1 MAVTPNLSRN
11 NPGNIRYT
19 GADKW
24 QGAATPPQVN
34 GFCAFTTP
42 AFGIRAIARV
52 LISAQDKHGCR
63 TVRDH
68 ISRYAPP
75 ADNNPT
81 EAYIANVC
89 KWTGFAPMQS
99 LDVHTY
105 ADMRPLVEAIIHQ
118 EQGAQPYSDMQINE
132 GLKLAGIVKPLSE
145 TATASAARDPKMIA
159 GTVIAAATGAQQVIG
174 SVSGVWDSINSLGI
188 DPRYLMG
195 AFGLCAGIVA
205 AWFIIEWIK
214 RRQQGLA

>member
-1 MAVTPNLSRN
+1 MAVTN

-19 GADKW
+19 GADHW

-34 GFCAFTTP
+34 GFCAFDSP
-42 AFGIRAIARV
+42 AWGIRALARV

-63 TVRDH
+63 SVVDH
-68 ISRYAPP
+68 IGRYAPP
-75 ADNNPT
+75 SDNNPT
-81 EAYIANVC
+81 KAYIANVC
-89 KWTGFAPMQS
+89 KWTGFQPMQTI
-99 LDVHTY
+99 DVHKYEY
-105 ADMRPLVEAIIHQ
+105 ARPLVEAIIHQ
-118 EQGAQPYSDMQINE
+118 EQGSQPYTDMQINE
-132 GLKLAGIVKPLSE
+132 GLKLAGIIRPIAD
-145 TATASAARDPKMIA
+145 TATASAAKDPK
-159 GTVIAAATGAQQVIG
+159 VIAASIVGTATVAQQVIG

-205 AWFIIEWIK
+205 AWFVIEWIK